1 MDSTHD
7 DDDDGDDG
15 DGDDDQPF
23 FRVLVECFEKNFTF
37 IKLTKKKI
45 KRIIISCI
53 LQYIHDSLFVQLN
66 ISFHYT
72 NKRVFYYN
80 KINDGEL
87 ISTN

>member
-37 IKLTKKKI
+37 IKLTKK
-45 KRIIISCI
+45 
-53 LQYIHDSLFVQLN
+53 
-66 ISFHYT
+66 
-72 NKRVFYYN
+72 NKTDYN
-80 KINDGEL
+80 KLYIT
-87 ISTN
+87 IHT